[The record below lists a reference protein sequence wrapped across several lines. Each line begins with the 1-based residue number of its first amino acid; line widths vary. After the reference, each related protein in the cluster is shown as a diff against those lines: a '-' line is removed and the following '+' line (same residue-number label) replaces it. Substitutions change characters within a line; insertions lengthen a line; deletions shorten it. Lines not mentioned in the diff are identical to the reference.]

1 MFLVFKQYYT
11 HFHTLFY
18 PLVFPHMFSSNKTHV
33 FKHMY
38 QTPLVFLDFFVFG
51 LGLWIR
57 ITNAAE
63 DNFAPIKW
71 SWHLWIWHMTAI

>member
-1 MFLVFKQYYT
+1 MY
-11 HFHTLFY
+11 FHT
-18 PLVFPHMFSSNKTHV
+18 FSSIRISTYV

-57 ITNAAE
+57 ISNAAE
-63 DNFAPIKW
+63 DNFAPIK
-71 SWHLWIWHMTAI
+71 